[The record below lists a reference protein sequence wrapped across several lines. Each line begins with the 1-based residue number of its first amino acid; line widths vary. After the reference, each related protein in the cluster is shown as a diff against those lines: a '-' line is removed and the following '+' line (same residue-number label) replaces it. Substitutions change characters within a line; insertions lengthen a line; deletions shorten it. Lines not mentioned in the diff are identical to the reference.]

1 MYVTSKTNRRLQN
14 EGGKIMTKDIK
25 VTLSSAFLLNFA
37 GFAVFSFL
45 AVYLSNVL
53 HLSTVESG
61 TVLSILTLSSRL
73 LPFITGSIG
82 DKYGFKRAMGI
93 GLILRGLGFTALAF
107 SYNFLSVS
115 LSAFFIGVGAAF
127 YEPSAL
133 AYFSKEKNID
143 LRKKHFIYL
152 NLALNGGAIIGPL
165 LGGVLLLMDPRVPFL
180 ISASI
185 FFMLYIVQFI
195 TLSNGNKEERQ
206 DTVSF
211 IKGFKQVARNKS
223 FLLFCLSMTFF
234 WFMFAQ
240 LTVGIPL
247 HIYNLTNNEGFV
259 SLVITINALTGLI
272 LMYFFKNHFIR
283 TSHYTL
289 LITGKITMITSLFFM
304 GIYSNS
310 YWVLFCV
317 IIFTIGET
325 FVLPSSDIA
334 IGDFI
339 EKRYHAT
346 FYGFFDLSFAIGA
359 TIGNYSGV
367 LLLQRFP
374 NSLIPWFIFS
384 SIGTIGFFTL
394 RSLLKSKKVITFKKD
409 SIKA

>member
-1 MYVTSKTNRRLQN
+1 
-14 EGGKIMTKDIK
+14 MTKDIK

-45 AVYLSNVL
+45 AVYLSNTL
-53 HLSTVESG
+53 HLSAVESG

-107 SYNFLSVS
+107 SSNFLSVS
-115 LSAFFIGVGAAF
+115 LSAFFIGIGAAF

-133 AYFSKEKNID
+133 AYFSNEKNLD

-165 LGGVLLLMDPRVPFL
+165 LGGVLLLIDPRVPFL
-180 ISASI
+180 ISAFI

-195 TLSNGNKEERQ
+195 TLSNANKEERQ
-206 DTVSF
+206 DNVSF
-211 IKGFKQVARNKS
+211 IKGFRQVARNKS

-272 LMYFFKNHFIR
+272 LMYFLKNHFIR

-289 LITGKITMITSLFFM
+289 LITGKITMITSLFLM

-310 YWVLFCV
+310 YWVFFCV

-334 IGDFI
+334 VGDFI
-339 EKRYHAT
+339 EKRYHGT

-374 NSLIPWFIFS
+374 NSFIPWLIFS
-384 SIGTIGFFTL
+384 SIGAIGFFTL
-394 RSLLKSKKVITFKKD
+394 RLLLERKKVITINED
-409 SIKA
+409 SIKV

>member
-1 MYVTSKTNRRLQN
+1 
-14 EGGKIMTKDIK
+14 MTKDIK